1 MVIQVYA
8 PTSNAEVSE
17 VEQFYE
23 DLQNLLE
30 VWVKSENCME
40 IPVVPAY
47 LEFHT
52 LCQTTLRLYTSELH
66 WCSYLCDCSLDFWL
80 LREECQ

>member
-47 LEFHT
+47 LKFHT
-52 LCQTTLRLYTSELH
+52 LCQITLRLYTSELH
-66 WCSYLCDCSLDFWL
+66 WCSYLCGCSLDFWL